1 MFANYVFFRIFA
13 VKFSVI
19 NKMKKKD
26 YSHERIL
33 LSDDQL
39 EEVVGGAQSVCRP
52 SWCRTS

>member
-1 MFANYVFFRIFA
+1 MFASYVFFRIFA

-39 EEVVGGAQSVCRP
+39 EEVVGGAQSICRP

>member
-1 MFANYVFFRIFA
+1 MFASYVFFRIFA
-13 VKFSVI
+13 VKLSAI
-19 NKMKKKD
+19 IKMKKKD
-26 YSHERIL
+26 YSYERIL